1 MTSSDSLK
9 KPICVDL
16 DGTLVRNDVTMMA
29 LKMYIAKN
37 ILRIFKVFYW
47 FLHGRAHLKHKL
59 AKNVSLDAS
68 SLDYNRKFLDFI
80 IGERKKGRRIFLA
93 TACNQNYAHEIAD
106 FLNIFDGVFAS
117 NEHVN
122 LRAEAKAMALK
133 AIFGQNGFVYAGNSK
148 DDIKVWDSSA
158 ECILVAPQKTALKKM
173 QGKKYV
179 LFE

>member
-1 MTSSDSLK
+1 MTSPASL

-16 DGTLVRNDVTMMA
+16 DGTLIKNDVTMIA
-29 LKMYIAKN
+29 LKKYVKGN
-37 ILRIFKVFYW
+37 FLRIFEVFYW
-47 FLHGRAHLKHKL
+47 FLHGRAHLKHQL
-59 AKNVSLDAS
+59 AKNISLDAK
-68 SLDYNRKFLDFI
+68 SLNYNKKFLDFI

-93 TACNQNYAHEIAD
+93 TACNRNYAHEVAD

-122 LRAEAKAMALK
+122 LRAEAKATTLTS
-133 AIFGQNGFVYAGNSK
+133 IFGKNGFIYAGNSK
-148 DDIKVWDSSA
+148 DDLKVWDRSA
-158 ECILVAPQKTALKKM
+158 ECIIVAPAKTALKKM